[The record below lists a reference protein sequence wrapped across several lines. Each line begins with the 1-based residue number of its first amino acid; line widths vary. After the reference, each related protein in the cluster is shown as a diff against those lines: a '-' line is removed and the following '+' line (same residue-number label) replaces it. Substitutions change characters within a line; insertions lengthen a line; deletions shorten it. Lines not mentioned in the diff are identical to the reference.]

1 MTSGPVCPLTN
12 RKTMKKMINITT
24 DARYDRVPHPASF
37 IRSQVQCSHPIVVA
51 IYARYSSDQQRETSI
66 DDQIRRCLEV
76 AKKHEW
82 TVDPEFI
89 FSDAALSGTEK
100 HLHKREGYKKLVEL
114 WESGK
119 VNVIIVDEFSRFT
132 RDAVEQALIMRRF
145 ENNLRV
151 RMITADGIDT
161 SQANWQLQVGLMGIV
176 GQQTIRD
183 TQHRVERGMVGALER
198 GYMIAPPAFGYKFKR
213 HFDTLGCCR

>member
-1 MTSGPVCPLTN
+1 
-12 RKTMKKMINITT
+12 MKSMINTTT
-24 DARYDRVPHPASF
+24 DGCYNSVPKLASF
-37 IRSQVQCSHPIVVA
+37 ISNQIHCSPTTVVA

-66 DDQIRRCLEV
+66 DDQIRRCREV
-76 AKKHEW
+76 AEKHGW
-82 TVDPEFI
+82 SVDPEFI

-100 HLHKREGYKKLVEL
+100 HLHKREGYKKLIEL

-119 VNVIIVDEFSRFT
+119 VNVIIIDEFSRFT

-145 ENNLRV
+145 ENNQRV

-213 HFDTLGCCR
+213 HFDSLGNRVGTDWEIVEE